1 MDLVLNIS
9 KNLVVGFYRHKEH
22 RDAVARHDSSLISS
36 FVEILV
42 VTQDR
47 ARVLSADFMKN
58 AEAVFVKF
66 CGF

>member
-1 MDLVLNIS
+1 MI
-9 KNLVVGFYRHKEH
+9 GFYRHKEY

-66 CGF
+66 WGF

>member
-1 MDLVLNIS
+1 VI
-9 KNLVVGFYRHKEH
+9 GFYRHKEY

-66 CGF
+66 WGF